1 MEDSIAERIQ
11 FDAPA
16 GIVGLMVALNCM
28 ADVMATMHPPLMPAL
43 AARYKAKIT
52 ELEAANEEV
61 HKLAAKVLQSLLESL
76 QQSPRAVQREP
87 PAGSA

>member
-1 MEDSIAERIQ
+1 MAERIK

-16 GIVGLMVALNCM
+16 GIVGLMVALNCI
-28 ADVMATMHPPLMPAL
+28 ADVMATMHPPLAPAL
-43 AARYKAKIT
+43 AASYKAKII
-52 ELEAANEEV
+52 ELEAENEEA
-61 HKLAAKVLQSLLESL
+61 HRLAAKVVQSLLESL

>member
-1 MEDSIAERIQ
+1 MAERIQ

-16 GIVGLMVALNCM
+16 GIVGLMAALNCLTD
-28 ADVMATMHPPLMPAL
+28 ALATIHPPLVSAL
-43 AARYKAKIT
+43 TVRYKTKIT
-52 ELEAANEEV
+52 ELESADEEA
-61 HKLAAKVLQSLLESL
+61 HKLAAKVVEYLLESL